1 MARKRLDLTFPP
13 RQSLRPVIYHLVKD
27 YDLVPNILR
36 AQIHPAQQGRMV
48 LEVTGSKEAFQEG
61 VAFLESQGLT
71 VNEAASDIVLD
82 EELCVDCGLCTAVCK
97 PDALTLDPE
106 KHELRFD
113 KDKCVY
119 CEACVIACP
128 RRAITLTF

>member
-13 RQSLRPVIYHLVKD
+13 RQSLKPIIYHLVKD

-36 AQIHPAQQGRMV
+36 AQIHPAQEGRMV
-48 LEVTGSKEAFQEG
+48 LEVTGSKENYAAG
-61 VAFLESQGLT
+61 VAFLEEQGLT
-71 VNEAASDIVLD
+71 VSEAASDIVLD
-82 EELCVDCGLCTAVCK
+82 EALCVACGLCTAVCR
-97 PDALTLDPE
+97 PHALTLDPE
-106 KHELRFD
+106 TQALVFD

-128 RRAITLTF
+128 RRAITLSF